1 MAQELDDFNSKATN
15 KDSLFSELKKID
27 DGKQKEL
34 SQEEMEKRRQI
45 LKGVKQQI
53 EAKSDLSMS

>member
-27 DGKQKEL
+27 DGKQKGEL
-34 SQEEMEKRRQI
+34 T
-45 LKGVKQQI
+45 
-53 EAKSDLSMS
+53 

>member
-53 EAKSDLSMS
+53 EAKSDLSIS